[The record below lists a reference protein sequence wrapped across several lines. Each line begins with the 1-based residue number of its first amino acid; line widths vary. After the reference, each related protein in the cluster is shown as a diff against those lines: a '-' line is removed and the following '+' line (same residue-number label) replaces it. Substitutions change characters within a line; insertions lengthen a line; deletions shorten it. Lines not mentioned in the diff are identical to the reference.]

1 MRDEAKEKER
11 RPRVSYSCP
20 VRQLE
25 GNTVTQ
31 KGVPGVNSKT
41 IVLEKRI
48 TTVVSRRNLGL
59 DSVTR
64 DRVLISALA
73 SSNFE

>member
-1 MRDEAKEKER
+1 M
-11 RPRVSYSCP
+11 
-20 VRQLE
+20 
-25 GNTVTQ
+25 TQ

-59 DSVTR
+59 DGVTR
-64 DRVLISALA
+64 DRVLVSALA